1 MTTGTTTMWGHFNP
15 VKITAGVGSL
25 DRVASIATA
34 RGRWLLVTSAG
45 FTRRGVT
52 ARVRSMLEANGSRVL
67 AVHDAITAN
76 PELDDLESISASFE
90 HDPLVGIIGLGGGSV
105 LDAAK
110 VLAATIPHSS
120 DRLLHRTL
128 REGRIHRW
136 QRTLSLVAIPTT
148 SGTGSEVTP
157 FATVWDSVTQ
167 KKYSVAGERIF
178 PDECILDPAL
188 TISLPRDETLY
199 TGLDATSHALE
210 SLWNRNRTPVSEAL
224 AIGALER
231 IADALPRVLHDLGN
245 CELRDRMQQASLMAG
260 MAISHTRTAIAHSI
274 SYPLTLRFGV
284 PHGLACSFTLDAIL
298 RRHMQALGTTGDLR
312 RLFELISKML
322 GALGLPAH
330 LSRYASEADVRGL
343 IPEMTTPGRADNFPY
358 PHDLAQILRESF
370 DHSCIHVD
378 YH

>member
-1 MTTGTTTMWGHFNP
+1 
-15 VKITAGVGSL
+15 
-25 DRVASIATA
+25 RVASIATA

-157 FATVWDSVTQ
+157 FA
-167 KKYSVAGERIF
+167 
-178 PDECILDPAL
+178 
-188 TISLPRDETLY
+188 
-199 TGLDATSHALE
+199 
-210 SLWNRNRTPVSEAL
+210 
-224 AIGALER
+224 
-231 IADALPRVLHDLGN
+231 
-245 CELRDRMQQASLMAG
+245 
-260 MAISHTRTAIAHSI
+260 
-274 SYPLTLRFGV
+274 
-284 PHGLACSFTLDAIL
+284 
-298 RRHMQALGTTGDLR
+298 
-312 RLFELISKML
+312 
-322 GALGLPAH
+322 
-330 LSRYASEADVRGL
+330 
-343 IPEMTTPGRADNFPY
+343 
-358 PHDLAQILRESF
+358 
-370 DHSCIHVD
+370 
-378 YH
+378 